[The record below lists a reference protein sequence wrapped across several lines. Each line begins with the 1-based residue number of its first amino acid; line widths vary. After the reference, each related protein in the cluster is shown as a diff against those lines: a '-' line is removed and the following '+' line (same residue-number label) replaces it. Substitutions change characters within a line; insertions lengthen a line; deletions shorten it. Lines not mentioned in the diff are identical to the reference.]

1 MSDSKSQLQA
11 AKLFF
16 ALIAQTE
23 EQLAQV
29 AQRLAKDFGTVD
41 YRSEIFPFTQTDYY
55 NEEMGEN
62 LLRLFVSS
70 EALIEMDE
78 ISSIK
83 AVTNRL
89 ERFFADPQT
98 GKRRVNIDPGYLSES
113 KVVLATMKDR
123 DHRIYLGSGV
133 FAEVTLVYKRKER
146 GYTPLQ
152 WTYPDYRE
160 PTSLAFFNHMR
171 EIYRKQ
177 IHPEHP

>member
-1 MSDSKSQLQA
+1 MSDSKTEIQA

-16 ALIAQTE
+16 ALIAQSE

-29 AQRLAKDFGTVD
+29 ERRLAKDFGTID
-41 YRSEIFPFTQTDYY
+41 YRSETFPFSHTDYY
-55 NEEMGEN
+55 NEEMGEK

-70 EALIEMDE
+70 EALVEMDE
-78 ISSIK
+78 ITSIK
-83 AVTNRL
+83 VVTNRL
-89 ERFFADPQT
+89 EKFFADPQT

-113 KVVLATMKDR
+113 KAVLATMKDR

-133 FAEVTLVYKRKER
+133 FAEVTLVYKRKEHS
-146 GYTPLQ
+146 YTPLA

-160 PTSLAFFNHMR
+160 PKSLAFFNHVR

-177 IHPEHP
+177 IHPEQA